1 MIDQDVIRRLSL
13 LDQGRNDLIF
23 LVQFPLRHVDAGSGI
38 PELLTVFAVSKP
50 GIVKIFMRDC
60 AVIDLFGASV
70 ADIRSLV
77 QTVAAF
83 LFEVLAGLITGR
95 TGSAFDTAEDNL
107 TASICFLAVIPMDT
121 EVLGIIKSAF
131 VIPVREPVS
140 LYFF

>member
-1 MIDQDVIRRLSL
+1 
-13 LDQGRNDLIF
+13 
-23 LVQFPLRHVDAGSGI
+23 
-38 PELLTVFAVSKP
+38 
-50 GIVKIFMRDC
+50 MRDC

-95 TGSAFDTAEDNL
+95 TGSAFDTAEDIL